1 MNNDNNQ
8 TTRVKK
14 YEDLRNEI
22 KNMDDNVGKKDKSVK
37 KTTSSMITIPI
48 NNSEGIDTTAIDVS
62 SSSEDNKKAEVVPI
76 FKSYQTKKIVVTIL
90 YILVALGILC
100 FVIALIIWMVKTL

>member
-1 MNNDNNQ
+1 MNNDSNQ

-22 KNMDDNVGKKDKSVK
+22 KSMDDNVEKKGKKIK
-37 KTTSSMITIPI
+37 KITTSMTTIPI

-62 SSSEDNKKAEVVPI
+62 SSNDDNKKAEVVPI

-90 YILVALGILC
+90 YILAALGILC